1 MYHALHISSVHTS
14 QVAQTISFCTMGA
27 NICAG
32 PLWSMSCV
40 TLLIPGMLMWSL
52 DLWKMCGPLIYIYIY
67 IYIYNS
73 IFIYHTGWTIRSSN
87 SGKGKIFFPSPK
99 SSRPA
104 LGPTQPPI
112 QSVMRSLPWDN
123 AART

>member
-1 MYHALHISSVHTS
+1 MEHVLCHTS
-14 QVAQTISFCTMGA
+14 DSRNVDVVPRFMENVRT
-27 NICAG
+27 
-32 PLWSMSCV
+32 P
-40 TLLIPGMLMWSL
+40 
-52 DLWKMCGPLIYIYIY
+52 DIYIY

-112 QSVMRSLPWDN
+112 QSVIQN
-123 AART
+123 RTDQL